1 MSSSTHPGIQERH
14 LFRYTES
21 ELFPATDAIAIEEPL
36 EIRLVRKR
44 PGGRRQSQSLT
55 ITMRT
60 PGHDIDLAFGLLFS
74 EGIIG
79 RKDHVQRWSHTG
91 GALAPEARENVLT
104 IELDPTLDPSPDFP
118 NRNFY
123 AASSCGVCGKASIE
137 MVRTISQYYPRS
149 ASPVVTPDLL
159 LSLPEMLR
167 GAQSVFEQTG
177 GIHAAGLFSTEGNLL
192 LLREDIGRHNALDKL
207 IGAALQTGL
216 MPLRDHVVM
225 TSGRIGFEL
234 VQKCSM
240 AGVPL
245 LAAVGAPSSLAIELA
260 EESEMTLVGFL
271 RDGRFNVYTGA
282 ERISIP
288 PHDIP
293 QQIHLP

>member
-1 MSSSTHPGIQERH
+1 MPSSAHSGIQKRH

-21 ELFPATDAIAIEEPL
+21 ELHPATDAIAIEEPL
-36 EIRLVRKR
+36 EIRLVFLR
-44 PGGRRQSQSLT
+44 PGGRQHSQSLT

-60 PGHDIDLAFGLLFS
+60 PGHDVDLAIGLLFA

-79 RKDHVQRWSHTG
+79 RKEQVLHWNHTG
-91 GALAPEARENVLT
+91 DSLAPESRENVLT
-104 IELDPTLDPSPDFP
+104 LELDPALDLTPDFP

-123 AASSCGVCGKASIE
+123 AASSCGICGKASIE
-137 MVRTISQYYPRS
+137 MLRTISQYYPHT
-149 ASPVVTPDLL
+149 AAPVVTPELL
-159 LSLPEMLR
+159 LSLPQALR
-167 GAQSVFEQTG
+167 TAQSVFEQTG
-177 GIHAAGLFSTEGNLL
+177 GIHAAGLFNTKGQLL

-207 IGAALQTGL
+207 IGAAMQTGL
-216 MPLRDHVVM
+216 MPLREHVVM

-260 EESEMTLVGFL
+260 EESGMSLVGFL

-282 ERISIP
+282 ERISLST
-288 PHDIP
+288 H
-293 QQIHLP
+293 